1 MNPKLRRNFSGAF
14 QAHDLGSGAWRLS
27 QAAPHE
33 IDVYLH
39 GSERRAAQAFG
50 AAPIGDL
57 GIEWRTETAL
67 LSFVSG
73 DRIETVEAASAIVH
87 EPLRHVYESLPLQ
100 SFDADARKFWQRVFR
115 VVRIPGGRYLL
126 KFLSRSP
133 KR

>member
-14 QAHDLGSGAWRLS
+14 QAHDLGNGAWRLDRGV
-27 QAAPHE
+27 PHPV
-33 IDVYLH
+33 DVYLH

-50 AAPIGDL
+50 VASIGDL
-57 GIEWRTETAL
+57 GIEWRAETVL

-73 DRIETVEAASAIVH
+73 ERIETVEAASAIVH
-87 EPLRHVYESLPLQ
+87 EPLGSLYESLPLQ
-100 SFDADARKFWQRVFR
+100 SFDADARRFWRRVFR